1 MRLELKPSQNPW
13 FVVSGPSEVQVLD
26 VSSQKEFSERKMV
39 GKKWIYLE
47 RNTSQTEC
55 GPSQRES
62 LVVSKG
68 VLVSFYG
75 LGNQSHRLI
84 SGRII
89 PTILGLGYRFSGI
102 GSPPTVWSFD
112 SRPWNYHGTSWCVI

>member
-26 VSSQKEFSERKMV
+26 VSSEKEFSERKMV

-55 GPSQRES
+55 GPS
-62 LVVSKG
+62 
-68 VLVSFYG
+68 
-75 LGNQSHRLI
+75 
-84 SGRII
+84 
-89 PTILGLGYRFSGI
+89 
-102 GSPPTVWSFD
+102 
-112 SRPWNYHGTSWCVI
+112 